1 MPRRSVDWTR
11 KVRKALGL
19 LKGKVPYEPF
29 DRHKDGLWP
38 PE

>member
-1 MPRRSVDWTR
+1 M
-11 KVRKALGL
+11 ALGL

-38 PE
+38 KE